1 MSLSASDLANS
12 CHSAGHA
19 LEDSASCSGF
29 AKAARPPAG
38 AAEPDERIS
47 LADIHAVLDWC
58 AVLGCTEDELRDAVR
73 TAGPRVQ
80 SVKRALGKG
89 LYSGSVVGHLLR

>member
-12 CHSAGHA
+12 CPSAGHA
-19 LEDSASCSGF
+19 LDDAAPCSGF
-29 AKAARPPAG
+29 ARAAREPA
-38 AAEPDERIS
+38 ERDERIS
-47 LADIHAVLDWC
+47 LADIHSVLDWC

-89 LYSGSVVGHLLR
+89 LYSGTIVGQLLR

>member
-29 AKAARPPAG
+29 ARAARPPA

-47 LADIHAVLDWC
+47 LADIHSVLDWC

-89 LYSGSVVGHLLR
+89 LYSGSVVGQLLR

>member
-1 MSLSASDLANS
+1 MSLSDSDLANS

-19 LEDSASCSGF
+19 LEDSAPYSGF
-29 AKAARPPAG
+29 AKAAREPA
-38 AAEPDERIS
+38 ERDERIS
-47 LADIHAVLDWC
+47 LADIHSVLDWC

-89 LYSGSVVGHLLR
+89 LYSGTVVGHLLR